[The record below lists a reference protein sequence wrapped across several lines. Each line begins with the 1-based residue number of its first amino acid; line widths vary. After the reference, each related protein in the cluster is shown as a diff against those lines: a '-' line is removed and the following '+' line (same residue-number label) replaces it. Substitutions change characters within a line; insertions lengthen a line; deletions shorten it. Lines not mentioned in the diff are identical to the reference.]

1 MAQIAI
7 PKFMKN
13 IYFIVAVLFI
23 GFTSCKNT
31 ENTDAEN
38 SNDTISV
45 QQDEAT
51 EMKDSVSYDSTATSE
66 ASAAA
71 DSTESSDGKLN
82 KMSTSTSVSY
92 TDPSEGKY
100 PLAETKWRLV
110 QLNGNNVDPTT
121 RKDYYMNFDS
131 KSGTFKAFVGCN
143 RITGTYFMKATK
155 KLSFSKISATKKG
168 CDNINFEN
176 DFIKTIQKTDNYMV
190 EGNVL
195 HLHSGKLAIA
205 KLEAIK

>member
-1 MAQIAI
+1 
-7 PKFMKN
+7 MKN
-13 IYFIVAVLFI
+13 IYFIVAVLFF
-23 GFTSCKNT
+23 GFTSCKNN

-45 QQDEAT
+45 QQDEAV
-51 EMKDSVSYDSTATSE
+51 EVKDSVSFDSTSTEE
-66 ASAAA
+66 ASATS

-82 KMSTSTSVSY
+82 KISTSTSVSY
-92 TDPSEGKY
+92 SDPSEGKY
-100 PLAETKWRLV
+100 PLAETKWRLIE
-110 QLNGNNVDPTT
+110 LNGNTVDPTT
-121 RKDYYMNFDS
+121 RRDYYMNFDS

-143 RITGTYFMKATK
+143 RITGSYFMKAAK
-155 KLSFSKISATKKG
+155 KLAFSKVSATKRG

-176 DFIKTIQKTDNYMV
+176 DFIKTIPKTDNYMV

-195 HLHSGKLAIA
+195 HLHSGRLAIA